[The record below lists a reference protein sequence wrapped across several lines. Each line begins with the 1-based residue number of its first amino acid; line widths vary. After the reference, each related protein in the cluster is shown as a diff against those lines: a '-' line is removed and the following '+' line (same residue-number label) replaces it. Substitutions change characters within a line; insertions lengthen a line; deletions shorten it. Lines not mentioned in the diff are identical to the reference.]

1 MKSLLTI
8 IATTLFLFG
17 CATQS
22 APIVTSTQVKVP
34 VAVVCTVQHPAKP
47 QNLLANLKST
57 DSILTKGNAV
67 LAELKLYQIYSAELD
82 AALTTCTTAQSNAQ
96 TQ

>member
-1 MKSLLTI
+1 MKLLTI
-8 IATTLFLFG
+8 IASAILVCG
-17 CATQS
+17 CATQ
-22 APIVTSTQVKVP
+22 APVVTSVPVKVP
-34 VAVVCTVQHPAKP
+34 VAVTCTVQHPDKP
-47 QNLLANLKST
+47 KNLLSGLKPT

-82 AALTTCTTAQSNAQ
+82 AALTTCTTPSTNVQ